1 MNEKSRLFDFLK
13 NQLEHFPKPDMIAGK
28 ENGQWKLYSTAEV
41 TSMVN
46 NLSIAL
52 IQLGISGKD
61 MTVENQDKIA
71 IISKNR
77 SEWLMLDM
85 ACQQIGAV
93 LCPIY
98 PTTSI
103 NELEFIFNDAGV
115 KLAFVSGQEIMDKV
129 TAVRD
134 KVPSLMNVYSFD
146 ELPGVDF
153 WKTILPTPNEADHAQ
168 LEKIKSSILAEH
180 CATIIYTSGNTGTP

>member
-1 MNEKSRLFDFLK
+1 MNEKSRLFDFLQ
-13 NQLEHFPKPDMIAGK
+13 NQLEHFPKTDMISGK

-41 TSMVN
+41 NSMVN

-52 IQLGISGKD
+52 IRLGISGND
-61 MTVENQDKIA
+61 MTVENQDKVA

-98 PTTSI
+98 PTTSVS
-103 NELEFIFNDAGV
+103 ELEFIFNDAGV
-115 KLAFVSGQEIMDKV
+115 KLAFISGQELMDKV
-129 TAVRD
+129 TAVRG
-134 KVPSLMNVYSFD
+134 KVPSLMNVFSFD
-146 ELPGVDF
+146 ELPGVDY
-153 WKTILPTPNEADHAQ
+153 WKTILPAPNESDKVQ
-168 LEKIKSSILAEH
+168 LEKVK
-180 CATIIYTSGNTGTP
+180 